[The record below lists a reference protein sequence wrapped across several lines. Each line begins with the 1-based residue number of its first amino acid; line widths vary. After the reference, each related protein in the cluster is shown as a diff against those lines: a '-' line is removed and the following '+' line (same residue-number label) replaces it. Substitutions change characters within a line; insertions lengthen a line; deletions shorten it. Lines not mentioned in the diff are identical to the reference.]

1 MRNARTSAGD
11 RRRVILG
18 VLAFLA
24 GMALLVTGVA
34 TQLVPVGVLGFVAML
49 GGIWLVVLAMRPK
62 PEQAEGA
69 QPGAPAGPRPV
80 AGQGPTARP
89 QRRARAPRPSG
100 SLTERMEER
109 WRRRRERGD
118 F

>member
-1 MRNARTSAGD
+1 
-11 RRRVILG
+11 VILG

-69 QPGAPAGPRPV
+69 QPGAPSGPRPV
-80 AGQGPTARP
+80 AGQGPARP
-89 QRRARAPRPSG
+89 QRRPRPARPSG